1 MKLIRS
7 KKTGP
12 GPAVSVYQI
21 SKHEVEW
28 LLAVLR
34 FYPQLNSDY
43 HQITQGVAA
52 EIVAG
57 QQLLE
62 EAMAQRRAEHKRK
75 LDKFLAMPGR
85 FRQEAPDQFRLT
97 IEPEQMEWL
106 LQVLNDVRVGCWV
119 KLGRPELEP
128 MFQRKLTVEESRA
141 MSALELSGFFQM
153 VFLGA
158 YESSEPA

>member
-12 GPAVSVYQI
+12 GPAISVYQI

-34 FYPQLNSDY
+34 FYPQINSDY
-43 HQITQGVAA
+43 HQITQGVAS

-62 EAMAQRRAEHKRK
+62 EAMSQRRAEHKRK
-75 LDKFLAMPGR
+75 LDKFLATPGR

-97 IEPEQMEWL
+97 LEPGQMEWL

-128 MFQRKLTVEESRA
+128 MFQRKLTMEESRA

-158 YESSEPA
+158 YENAEPA